1 MSEQQTAAEVAE
13 PQEPI
18 VIQQLKEKFSDHI
31 LAFIDQRSEL
41 SVIVSKDAS
50 FEILEFLKA
59 SRV

>member
-41 SVIVSKDAS
+41 SVIVS
-50 FEILEFLKA
+50 
-59 SRV
+59 